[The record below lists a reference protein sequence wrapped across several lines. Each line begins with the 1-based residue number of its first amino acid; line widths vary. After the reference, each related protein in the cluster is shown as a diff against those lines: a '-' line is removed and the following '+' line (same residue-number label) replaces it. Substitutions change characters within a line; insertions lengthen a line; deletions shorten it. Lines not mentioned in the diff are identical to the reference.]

1 MKIKDGF
8 VKRKIGSRYIVVT
21 TGELS
26 KKMNVVI
33 EMNETT
39 SDIWDFAS
47 QGMNEEEIACKLA
60 EKYDISLEK
69 SRSDT
74 EKIVNQ
80 MREAGVFE

>member
-33 EMNETT
+33 EMNDTT
-39 SDIWDFAS
+39 SDIWDFTE
-47 QGMNEEEIACKLA
+47 QGLNEEEIACKLA
-60 EKYDISLEK
+60 EKYDISQEK
-69 SRSDT
+69 AKKDT
-74 EKIVNQ
+74 EKIINQ